1 MSSIFPPPTIT
12 PQQLKAIRANLLT
25 EHFGWAP
32 ESFVKSAMDLANVC
46 MYAATEAAEKNLL
59 QIQGIDEEEVQK
71 GIYQLETL
79 LESAIDKHFDLYE
92 IFVLRNTFSIPTELI
107 PWIVLKHQESLVP
120 SLSGSE
126 TLDEKAAF
134 NEYAEELKFY
144 EAELEKERQLACAKE
159 WVRRKVEKC
168 AEQAEEVGAMS
179 GPEPLSTQISLLQS
193 QLTPLIKSLKTLL
206 TSTPLSNPSH
216 LLPDPTDPFNGSRA
230 EYINT
235 TSEAKIERGGNSGRR
250 GTGTGGSL
258 ELVQKEIGGT
268 GEGGDALALLAQITD
283 AAKRGAA

>member
-1 MSSIFPPPTIT
+1 MRKRGPGPGVVKRSVARVVLTLIFSR
-12 PQQLKAIRANLLT
+12 Q
-25 EHFGWAP
+25 
-32 ESFVKSAMDLANVC
+32 
-46 MYAATEAAEKNLL
+46 
-59 QIQGIDEEEVQK
+59 

-107 PWIVLKHQESLVP
+107 PWIVLKHQVCLRSLPLFLSRCDRSLFPTKQESLVP

-179 GPEPLSTQISLLQS
+179 GPGPFFILSPIPQTYEAYPLTPFSRQHNRTTINPNLPPSIPAHPSHQISQN
-193 QLTPLIKSLKTLL
+193 TPHINPSIKSI
-206 TSTPLSNPSH
+206 SSPARSNRSIQRIK
-216 LLPDPTDPFNGSRA
+216 SRI
-230 EYINT
+230 YQHNF
-235 TSEAKIERGGNSGRR
+235 
-250 GTGTGGSL
+250 
-258 ELVQKEIGGT
+258 
-268 GEGGDALALLAQITD
+268 
-283 AAKRGAA
+283 